1 MSVVLLRIA
10 TLPFE
15 TLAPLRAP
23 KASELAMRVA
33 AIERLLAEGTAD
45 LEAALHDA
53 AGPPDAAR
61 TEEEIRARLSLLRV
75 RRDVHNGRPSRKEDL
90 AEVAARIPALAT
102 SLGEREERIDERRA
116 VEKAFRRHWDRETLA
131 AREALVAAAR
141 LPLFEEGVRLASG
154 SLLERLRA
162 LSAVAPTEWGHRE
175 RHVASK
181 AASYLSRFCT
191 KTSPNGLFCA
201 TAVVSTE
208 EGAAEVVGEPEIE
221 RVDALLSVAEARKVA
236 AVLAVDGAID
246 AAIVPRPNS
255 TLRKDGEGWIFWK
268 PASPRHPTDEEVLSR
283 AKGSEALAT
292 VHALARE
299 ERLALH
305 DLVREAASRLDA
317 EPEEAR
323 AFVAALAD
331 RGILIAEV
339 EIPYAERRP
348 LRFLAA
354 RCREAGCAPAWLPA
368 IDAIERAV
376 DEVATLRGEPRIE
389 AIGGIETDLGALPHA
404 RPLRADETVRLDAAS
419 GVRMRLPEAWLR
431 EMRDSLRP
439 YVRLFSALYPERIHT
454 EALAARFLSE
464 HSPDTDV
471 SLLDLYHGLFEPG
484 EEERP
489 SVFPDPSRLV
499 PGARA
504 SGLAETY
511 SRIRAWFAE
520 RALSTRPDG
529 EILLDEGLVTSLA
542 GEVPE
547 PRWSCGVL
555 FQLAAPRPGRVR
567 FVLSGLYHGA
577 GLALAR
583 FAHLHGE
590 AIVEALRRSFEP
602 LAREGAVLAEV
613 TYNHDARTANAG
625 LRPSIFEHEI
635 ELPGARATPGRIA
648 IPLRDLD
655 VRWDSAEARFRIVW
669 RGRGVEILPV
679 ISSGV
684 NPVGI
689 VSFLVAVG
697 RQGLQPLGLFPGF
710 ADPRVVRWPR
720 VVTGRLVVFRER
732 WVLPRT
738 EWPASAGREF
748 FLDLA
753 RLRDRYLLPRD
764 VFVHTT
770 SQPKPRYL
778 DLDAPA
784 SADLL
789 ERTLAPS
796 ADDPEAELHV
806 TEMLPGPDD
815 LWIGDARGRYPFE
828 LLAPMEG
835 GGDA

>member
-1 MSVVLLRIA
+1 MSAVLLRIA

-15 TLAPLRAP
+15 TLKPLRAP
-23 KASELAMRVA
+23 RASELAMRVA
-33 AIERLLAEGTAD
+33 AIERLLAEGAAD
-45 LEAALHDA
+45 LEAALHEA
-53 AGPPDAAR
+53 AGPPDAAG
-61 TEEEIRARLSLLRV
+61 TEDEVRGRLAILRV

-90 AEVAARIPALAT
+90 RAVAARVPALEA
-102 SLGEREERIDERRA
+102 SLREREERLDERRA
-116 VEKAFRRHWDRETLA
+116 VEEAFARHGEGEETEARR
-131 AREALVAAAR
+131 ALVEATR

-154 SLLERLRA
+154 SLLRRVRA
-162 LSAVAPTEWGHRE
+162 LAAIEPEAWGHRE

-181 AASYLSRFCT
+181 AASYLARFCT

-201 TAVVSTE
+201 TAVVSTGE
-208 EGAAEVVGEPEIE
+208 AAPEVRGEAGTA

-236 AVLAVDGAID
+236 AVLAADDAIA
-246 AAIVPRPNS
+246 AAIVPRPNP
-255 TLRKDGEGWIFWK
+255 TLRKDGEDWTFWK
-268 PASPRHPTDEEVLSR
+268 PTSPRHRTDEEVLSR

-292 VHALARE
+292 VLALAGE
-299 ERLALH
+299 ARLALPE
-305 DLVREAASRLDA
+305 LVREAAARLDA
-317 EPEEAR
+317 EPDEAR
-323 AFVAALAD
+323 AFVAALVE
-331 RGILIAEV
+331 RGALIAEI

-368 IDAIERAV
+368 IDAIEKAV
-376 DEVATLRGEPRIE
+376 DDVATLRGEPRIE
-389 AIGGIETDLGALPHA
+389 AIARIERDLAALPHV
-404 RPLRADETVRLDAAS
+404 RPLRPDETVRLDAAS
-419 GVRMRLPEAWLR
+419 GVRMRLPDAWLR
-431 EMRDSLRP
+431 EVHDSLRP
-439 YVRLFSALYPERIHT
+439 YVRLFSALYPERIHR

-464 HSPDTDV
+464 HPPDADV
-471 SLLDLYHGLFEPG
+471 PLLDLYHGLFEPG
-484 EEERP
+484 EEVRP
-489 SVFPDPSRLV
+489 SAFPDPSRLA
-499 PGARA
+499 PRGGAEGPAAAFARA
-504 SGLAETY
+504 
-511 SRIRAWFAE
+511 RAWFAE
-520 RALSTRPDG
+520 RALSMRPGG
-529 EILLDEGLVTSLA
+529 EIPLDDALVTSLA
-542 GEVPE
+542 GEAPE

-555 FQLAAPRPGRVR
+555 FQLAAPRPDRVR

-590 AIVEALRRSFEP
+590 AIVAALRRSFEP
-602 LAREGAVLAEV
+602 LAREGAVLAEI

-635 ELPGARATPGRIA
+635 ELPGERATPGRTA

-655 VRWDSAEARFRIVW
+655 VRWDSAEARFRIQW
-669 RGRGVEILPV
+669 RNRGVEVLPV

-689 VSFLVAVG
+689 ISFLVAVG
-697 RQGLQPLGLFPGF
+697 RQGLQPVGLFPGF

-720 VVTGRLVVFRER
+720 VVSGRLVVFRER

-789 ERTLAPS
+789 ERTLAS
-796 ADDPEAELHV
+796 SGDDPEAELHV